1 MRHLLFYSLLTV
13 LFFSCKK
20 GIDSS
25 EDPKKA
31 YTLTGKVEK
40 GPFIKGSRV
49 VVQELN
55 EDLTPTGRNFNT
67 TITDD
72 DGSFS
77 IRDAQVS
84 SKYVEVIADGYFY
97 NEVTGALSS
106 GQISLSALADLSE
119 STSVNV
125 NILTHITKERIISLI
140 KNEKQTFSN
149 ARQKAQKEFYTIF
162 GLQELS
168 AKNFNTFSIAD
179 GSKEAA
185 SQIVVSSTLLKEKSP
200 AQLTEFLADLSNQ
213 FKASGSF
220 NDLVKNQIW
229 EASTSLDYI
238 QITQKLIERY
248 ETLNK
253 QVSVLDLTYFVDWN
267 KDGLAGNELGE
278 IGKEKILKFEN
289 DTLHVS
295 ANGGIYKNKLLA
307 NIPYKKNASQIGIIE
322 TPVFVD
328 IYNPI
333 IFLDSTVSNN
343 EFSLTIPAATGI
355 LMASRTISVYSY
367 DGKITASF
375 VVKQE
380 GDLNKI
386 GGNNQL
392 TAYLNG
398 MLNTLAQSFDLN
410 FTAEA
415 AYTNMVSPTGWTEF
429 LMKTVN
435 ANSTKISQ
443 MWSRNYMALR
453 QINTLTDRTEL
464 PVSLKASL
472 SILRSILY
480 YQMTIM
486 WGNIVYITT
495 VPDIDGSYSL
505 KQSSENEVFQKLA
518 AVLVESR
525 ARLQAVKNE
534 SPIPVSS
541 DIASQMLAKVLM
553 KQKKFAEALS
563 LLETITSI
571 GRYDIAAN
579 KEDVVNKNN
588 KELIYAII
596 VPTNSEYQ
604 KVYDNAHI
612 FPLISFT
619 ETLLL
624 ASECALQ
631 LNQTQKALAFLNQVQ
646 RARGI
651 SNSIAANIQSLHAT
665 WKNELAGQFS
675 YFDFLKRNNLTEI
688 QLNIPAYKKL
698 LPIPLSE
705 LAVNPNMIQNA
716 GY

>member
-13 LFFSCKK
+13 LFLSCKK
-20 GIDSS
+20 GVDSN
-25 EDPKKA
+25 EDQKKT

-40 GPFIKGSRV
+40 GPFVKGSKI

-55 EDLTPTGRNFNT
+55 QDLTPTGRNFNT
-67 TITDD
+67 TITDN
-72 DGSFS
+72 DGSFN
-77 IRDAQVS
+77 IRDAQMAS
-84 SKYVEVIADGYFY
+84 NYVEVIADGYFY

-125 NILTHITKERIISLI
+125 NILTHITKERIISLM
-140 KNEKQTFSN
+140 KNEKQTFTN
-149 ARQKAQKEFYTIF
+149 ARVKAQKEFYTVF

-168 AKNFNTFSIAD
+168 AKNFNTFSISD

-185 SQIVVSSTLLKEKSP
+185 SQIVVSSALLNEKSP
-200 AQLTEFLADLSNQ
+200 AEFTEFLADLSNQ
-213 FKASGSF
+213 FKTTGSF
-220 NDLVKNQIW
+220 NEMVKGQIW
-229 EASTSLDYI
+229 EATTTLDYI

-253 QVSVLDLTYFVDWN
+253 QIEVLDLSYFVDWN
-267 KDGLAGNELGE
+267 RDGVAGNELGE
-278 IGKEKILKFEN
+278 IGKEKILKFEK

-295 ANGGIYKNKLLA
+295 SKGGTYKVKLQA
-307 NIPYKKNASQIGIIE
+307 NIPYKRTSSQTGIIE
-322 TPVFVD
+322 APVFLD
-328 IYNPI
+328 IYDPI
-333 IFLDSTVSNN
+333 VFLDSSVNNN
-343 EFSLTIPAATGI
+343 EFSLTIPAATSV
-355 LMASRTISVYSY
+355 LMANRTISVYSY

-398 MLNTLAQSFDLN
+398 MLNTLAQSFDVN

-415 AYTNMVSPTGWTEF
+415 AYTNMVTPTGWTEF
-429 LMKTVN
+429 SMKTVN
-435 ANSTKISQ
+435 ANSAKISQ

-495 VPDIDGSYSL
+495 VPNINDSYSL

-518 AVLVESR
+518 TVLGESR
-525 ARLQAVKNE
+525 ALLQAVKNE

-541 DIASQMLAKVLM
+541 DIASQMLAKILM

-563 LLETITSI
+563 LLETIIDSK
-571 GRYDIAAN
+571 RYDIAAT
-579 KEDVVNKNN
+579 KEGVVDKNS
-588 KELIYAII
+588 KELIYAILLQGH
-596 VPTNSEYQ
+596 TDYQ
-604 KVYDNAHI
+604 KIYSNANV
-612 FPLISFT
+612 FPLISFG

-624 ASECALQ
+624 ASECALH

-646 RARGI
+646 RVRGI

-665 WKNELAGQFS
+665 WKSELAGQFS
-675 YFDFLKRNNLTEI
+675 YFDFLKRNNLTET
-688 QLNIPAYKKL
+688 QLNITAYKKL
-698 LPIPLSE
+698 LPIPFSE